1 MLEDFIL
8 VDLGYVD
15 MLYYNEIIDVVR
27 YLFLL
32 IGDINRLA
40 FNYTSI
46 VNVIFCNVKF
56 LVEEN
61 EILKIMRR
69 LLTEDCSMS
78 KFFVIFIEKSYLDL
92 FLKRDLVYLS
102 FDVE

>member
-46 VNVIFCNVKF
+46 FNVIFCNVKF

-78 KFFVIFIEKSYLDL
+78 KFFVIFIDKSYLDL

>member
-15 MLYYNEIIDVVR
+15 TLYYNEIIDVVR

-40 FNYTSI
+40 FNYMSI
-46 VNVIFCNVKF
+46 FNVIFCNVKF

-61 EILKIMRR
+61 EIMKIMRR

-78 KFFVIFIEKSYLDL
+78 KFFVIFIDKSYLDL

>member
-40 FNYTSI
+40 FYYTSI
-46 VNVIFCNVKF
+46 FNVIFCNVIF

-78 KFFVIFIEKSYLDL
+78 KFFLIFIEKSYLDL